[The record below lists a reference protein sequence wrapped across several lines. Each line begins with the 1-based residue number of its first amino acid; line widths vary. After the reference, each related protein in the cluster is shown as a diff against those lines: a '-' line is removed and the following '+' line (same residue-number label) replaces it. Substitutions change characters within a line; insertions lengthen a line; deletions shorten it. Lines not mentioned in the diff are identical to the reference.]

1 MSCWRSVIPFVIH
14 KQPAVHR
21 WPGFWYHSRQREKP
35 NQGGKGM
42 GNEWTDATGSEEG
55 VGREAAV
62 RHFEAGMRRNE
73 DAVQQQRGSG
83 KVLP

>member
-1 MSCWRSVIPFVIH
+1 
-14 KQPAVHR
+14 
-21 WPGFWYHSRQREKP
+21 
-35 NQGGKGM
+35 M